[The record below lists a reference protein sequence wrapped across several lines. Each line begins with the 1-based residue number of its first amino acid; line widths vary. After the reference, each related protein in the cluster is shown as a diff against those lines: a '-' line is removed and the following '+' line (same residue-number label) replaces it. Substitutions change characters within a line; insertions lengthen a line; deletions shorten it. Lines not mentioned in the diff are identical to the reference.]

1 MNLNHKIL
9 TLNMVRHGRTEGNIQ
24 KLMSG
29 HTDHQ
34 LVQEGIDELLEMKEQ
49 MTYPAFDRLYSSD
62 LSRAYRTAEILFEQE
77 VKVENRRYGLR
88 EIYFGDIENLHFEG
102 KLQNFYKDFFG
113 DSPKLINAENGP
125 MFQNRVMDE
134 LQVIAQEMVHENLD
148 SAMIVAH
155 AGTIRMT
162 HYTFLEIEQKNYRD
176 LEIDNGTGFSFRVAY
191 DVRNRQFQLLDYA
204 PIDI

>member
-1 MNLNHKIL
+1 MKHNHKIL
-9 TLNMVRHGRTEGNIQ
+9 TLNMVRHGRTEGNVQ

-49 MTYPAFDRLYSSD
+49 ITYPAFDRLYSSD

-77 VKVENRRYGLR
+77 VKPENRRYGLR
-88 EIYFGDIENLHFEG
+88 EIYFGDIENLNFEG

-113 DSPKLINAENGP
+113 DSPKLIHAENGP
-125 MFQNRVMDE
+125 MFQNRVMNE
-134 LQVIAQEMVHENLD
+134 LQVIAKEMVLD
-148 SAMIVAH
+148 DLASVMIVAH

-162 HYTFLEIEQKNYRD
+162 HFTFLEIDQKNYRD
-176 LEIDNGTGFSFRVAY
+176 LEIDNGTGFSFKVAY
-191 DVRNRQFQLLDYA
+191 DVKNRQFQLLDYA

>member
-1 MNLNHKIL
+1 
-9 TLNMVRHGRTEGNIQ
+9 
-24 KLMSG
+24 
-29 HTDHQ
+29 
-34 LVQEGIDELLEMKEQ
+34 
-49 MTYPAFDRLYSSD
+49 
-62 LSRAYRTAEILFEQE
+62 
-77 VKVENRRYGLR
+77 
-88 EIYFGDIENLHFEG
+88 FGDIENLHFEG

-176 LEIDNGTGFSFRVAY
+176 LEIDNGTGFSFKVAY
-191 DVRNRQFQLLDYA
+191 DVKNRQFQLLDYA